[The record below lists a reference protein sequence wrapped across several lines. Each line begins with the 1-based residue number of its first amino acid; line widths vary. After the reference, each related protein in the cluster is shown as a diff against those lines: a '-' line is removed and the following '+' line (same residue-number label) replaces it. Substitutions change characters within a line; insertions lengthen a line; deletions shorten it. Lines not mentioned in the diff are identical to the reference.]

1 MRVLLYF
8 TAGRRLALFVVAA
21 LSVSLPAFAQT
32 DGSSALPDDPSTT
45 LVDQSPTAASSA
57 SGAGSQSQQP
67 SPHSDHQ
74 NGSLEG
80 KQTKRILG
88 IVPNFRSVSVDVKLP
103 PQSPKGKFLEGTQDA
118 FDYSDF
124 IFVAVIA
131 GIGQA
136 EGSTPEFHQGAV
148 GYGRYYWH
156 ALADQVDEDYETET
170 IFPII
175 LRQDPRFYTL
185 GHGGFGKRALYA
197 FSRLA
202 ITRTD
207 HGNEAFNASEVVG
220 SGAAAGISTFYY
232 PEPERTWTKT
242 GQRWVL
248 NMGLDGATYVFQE
261 FWPDINN
268 RFFHQKN

>member
-1 MRVLLYF
+1 MRW
-8 TAGRRLALFVVAA
+8 LALFIFATLGA
-21 LSVSLPAFAQT
+21 PSFASAQT
-32 DGSSALPDDPSTT
+32 EASSSLPDDPSAVVIAQNTA
-45 LVDQSPTAASSA
+45 SPPGAA
-57 SGAGSQSQQP
+57 SQSQQP
-67 SPHSDHQ
+67 APQST
-74 NGSLEG
+74 SLEG

-103 PQSPKGKFLEGTQDA
+103 PQSPKQKFLEGTQDA

-124 IFVAVIA
+124 VFVAILA

-136 EGSTPEFHQGAV
+136 ENSYPEFHQGAV

-156 ALADQVDEDYETET
+156 ALADHVDEDYETET
-170 IFPII
+170 IFPIVFH
-175 LRQDPRFYTL
+175 QDPRFYTL
-185 GHGGFGKRALYA
+185 GRGGFGRRAIYA

-207 HGNEAFNASEVVG
+207 HGNEAFNASEVLG
-220 SGAAAGISTFYY
+220 AGAAAGISDLYY
-232 PEPERTWTKT
+232 PSEERSWTKT

-248 NMGLDGATYVFQE
+248 NVGLDGATYVFQE
-261 FWPDINN
+261 FWPDINS